1 MNIHK
6 RDENAISVFV
16 LQGHIDTPCAV
27 DMHLTL
33 QTAVAEG
40 KHNMVLDMTQVP
52 YISGIGLSSLAD
64 VLVRN
69 KQAGGDLKLVALHKQ
84 VLRALRIVGYD
95 EVFSIY
101 DTTEAAIA
109 DF

>member
-1 MNIHK
+1 MHIHK

-16 LQGHIDTPCAV
+16 LRGHINTPCAV
-27 DMHLTL
+27 DMDLAL
-33 QTAVAEG
+33 QAEAAEG
-40 KHNMVLDMTQVP
+40 KHNMVLDMAQVP
-52 YISGIGLSSLAD
+52 YISGVGLSSLTD
-64 VLVRN
+64 VLVKNR
-69 KQAGGDLKLVALHKQ
+69 QAGGDLKLVALHKQ

-101 DTTEAAIA
+101 ATTKAAIA